1 MKRAPC
7 ASAAKTGKPPAQRII
22 QFIGTPPSSER
33 SRARVVSSRE
43 RGCSRSKRSSSPD
56 EKIVERHRASQ
67 STSSAWV
74 RAVRFGHDDAALVM
88 NRDLVADTVAAEQ
101 LGTTLR
107 RIGYSED
114 AVHRLLGEDAY
125 SSERGDTPAEERRL
139 PDTPLGT
146 LLRLLFL
153 QVPVSAQDAD
163 AALGREGVAAL
174 EATGLA
180 EVADQVAP
188 RARILPIGKVL
199 LASDGFSRD
208 ADDPA
213 DYVATYTPTA
223 RVLDSLTPR
232 PRVDRFLDVGTG
244 SGIHALLAAQHA
256 RQVIATDVNP
266 RALAYTELNAALN
279 GLHNIECRQGSLF
292 EPVEGET
299 FDLITCNAPYVV
311 SPERRW
317 VYRDSE
323 FSEDEVSQRIIAAAA
338 DHLAEG
344 GYAALL
350 VSWLAFDEDAP
361 DERVIEWA
369 EASGCDSWILSTLNS
384 DPLTHAAEWNSHLV
398 GEALGEALDEWTRYF
413 DSLGV
418 QAVSEGAVILHKRK
432 QGGEHTARVDEL
444 DEEDLDDAGD
454 QILRAFEARTRLA
467 KLGADKDL
475 LAARIGVASNLRF
488 IRELEPSGGRAVDVD
503 GSVELTEGTKHAVD
517 ASADAQEFVAS
528 LDSRMRLGEVI
539 EATAD
544 RLDLSDEEART
555 LGEDKLYRSENT

>member
-1 MKRAPC
+1 
-7 ASAAKTGKPPAQRII
+7 
-22 QFIGTPPSSER
+22 
-33 SRARVVSSRE
+33 
-43 RGCSRSKRSSSPD
+43 
-56 EKIVERHRASQ
+56 
-67 STSSAWV
+67 
-74 RAVRFGHDDAALVM
+74 M
-88 NRDLVADTVAAEQ
+88 NRDLVADAVAAAQ

-107 RIGYSED
+107 RGGYSEE

-125 SSERGDTPAEERRL
+125 SSERGDTPADERRL
-139 PDTPLGT
+139 PHTPLGT

-153 QVPVSAQDAD
+153 QVPVSAQEAET
-163 AALGREGVAAL
+163 ALGREGLAAL
-174 EATGLA
+174 DATGLA
-180 EVADQVAP
+180 EVNDQVVP
-188 RARILPIGKVL
+188 HARILPIGKVL

-232 PRVDRFLDVGTG
+232 PRVDRCLDVGTG

-256 RQVIATDVNP
+256 RHVVATDVNV
-266 RALAYTELNAALN
+266 RAIAYTELNAALN

-317 VYRDSE
+317 AYRDSE
-323 FSEDEVSQRIIAAAA
+323 FSEDEVSRRVIAAAA
-338 DHLAEG
+338 EHLTEG
-344 GYAALL
+344 GYAAML
-350 VSWLAFDEDAP
+350 VSWLAFDEDNP
-361 DERVIEWA
+361 DERVLEWA

-398 GEALGEALDEWTRYF
+398 GAALGEALDEWTQYF

-418 QAVSEGAVILHKRK
+418 QVVSEGAVVLHKTSR
-432 QGGEHTARVDEL
+432 GGKHSARVDEL
-444 DEEDLDDAGD
+444 DEDDLDDAGD

-467 KLGADKDL
+467 ELGGDKEL
-475 LAARIGVASNLRF
+475 LTARIGVASSLRF
-488 IRELEPSGGRAVDVD
+488 IRELEPAGGRAVDVE

-528 LDSRMRLGEVI
+528 LDSRLRLAEVI
-539 EATAD
+539 DTTAD
-544 RLDLSDEEART
+544 RLGLSDEEART
-555 LGEDKLYRSENT
+555 LSEEALDVTRELLELGALRFRGD